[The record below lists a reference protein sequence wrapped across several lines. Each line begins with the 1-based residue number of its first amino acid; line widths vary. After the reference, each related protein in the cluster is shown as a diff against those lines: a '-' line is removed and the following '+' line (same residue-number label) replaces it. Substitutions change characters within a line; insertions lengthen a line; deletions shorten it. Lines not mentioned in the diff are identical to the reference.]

1 MEAFTSIHAVLKVA
15 AEFGLVGVVLVMW
28 WMDSNRIRK
37 ILDQYKDDMSEMRQ
51 MYKNNTSLVKGYE
64 GVANDLKEVVIMNTQ
79 AWQKTVDAIDSNQFC
94 PMVRLEKKAQGVQG

>member
-1 MEAFTSIHAVLKVA
+1 MEAFSSIHVIIKIL

-37 ILDQYKDDMSEMRQ
+37 ILEQYKDDMAEMRQ
-51 MYKNNTSLVKGYE
+51 MYKNNVHLVEGYE

-79 AWQKTVDAIDSNQFC
+79 AWQKTVDAIENNQFC
-94 PMVRLEKKAQGVQG
+94 PMVRLKKRAEGIQG